1 MIGILIADDETPAR
15 EVIKT
20 YLKDRKDIRIL
31 GEAENGARAVE
42 LAERLKPDLVFMDVQ
57 MPIMDGIQAATAL
70 PEGTG
75 VVFITAYD
83 SYAIKAFEVRAFD
96 YILKP
101 VMKPR
106 LLEAVERFAANQ
118 SRSRASWPAEDRPV
132 KAVGASAASVTPQIA
147 AVDKKSDTSLE
158 PRYVDR
164 ITIRTMFEYMVLKVV
179 DISCIKA
186 EDGLVFIYTEG
197 IKYVY
202 DSSLRRLEEK
212 LDPSMFFRV
221 HRNAIVNKNMI
232 KRILAGQKNIL
243 RLEMEDGESVEVSRD
258 NIRRFKQA
266 MGWDI

>member
-31 GEAENGARAVE
+31 GEAENGAQAIE

-57 MPIMDGIQAATAL
+57 MPVMDGIQAATAL
-70 PEGTG
+70 PVGTG

-83 SYAIKAFEVRAFD
+83 NYAIKAFEVRAFD

-101 VMKPR
+101 VMKTR
-106 LLEAVERFAANQ
+106 LTEAVERFISNTT
-118 SRSRASWPAEDRPV
+118 RSRAPWPVEARVAEEGE
-132 KAVGASAASVTPQIA
+132 ANAALIAPQTA
-147 AVDKKSDTSLE
+147 APDKKSDASPE
-158 PRYVDR
+158 SRYVDR
-164 ITIRTMFEYMVLKVV
+164 ITIRTMFEYMVLKVS

-186 EDGLVFIYTEG
+186 EDGLVFIYAEG
-197 IKYVY
+197 IKYVF
-202 DSSLRRLEEK
+202 DSSLKRLEEK

>member
-1 MIGILIADDETPAR
+1 MIGILIADDEKPAR

-20 YLKDRKDIRIL
+20 YLRGLNDISIL
-31 GEAENGARAVE
+31 GEAENGAQAVE
-42 LAERLKPDLVFMDVQ
+42 LAELLRPDLVFMDVQ
-57 MPIMDGIQAATAL
+57 MPVMDGIQAATAL

-106 LLEAVERFAANQ
+106 LLEAVERFVANQ
-118 SRSRASWPAEDRPV
+118 SRSRAPWVGVVDYSDRETL
-132 KAVGASAASVTPQIA
+132 GTTAATAPDV
-147 AVDKKSDTSLE
+147 VDKKGGTPQE

-164 ITIRTMFEYMVLKVV
+164 ITIRTMFEYMVLKVA

-186 EDGLVFIYTEG
+186 EEGLVFIYAEG

-202 DSSLRRLEEK
+202 DSSLKRLEEK
-212 LDPSMFFRV
+212 LDPALFLRV

-232 KRILAGQKNIL
+232 KRILAGQKNL
-243 RLEMEDGESVEVSRD
+243 LTLEMEDGESVEVSRD
-258 NIRRFKQA
+258 SIRRFKQA
-266 MGWDI
+266 MGWNL